1 MTKTI
6 KRDQKH
12 FKKYTGSR
20 VELPNLVEAQ
30 LISYQSFVDKGISE
44 VLSEFTP
51 IEDYSGKKF
60 KLEFV
65 DYEFLKPDTDE
76 FEAKENK
83 ENYQAGIKV
92 KIKLTNKIL
101 KIEKE
106 QEIFLTD
113 FPMMTEHGTFIIN
126 GVERVVV
133 PQLARSFG
141 MFFTMQELKGGRYF
155 GAKILPAR
163 GSWIEIES
171 EPDGLLYVKIDR
183 KRKFLVSS
191 LLRVLVS
198 EDIKNVADLFKDKIT
213 KEIIEK
219 CIKHDSAKNRGESFV
234 EIHKRLR
241 DGELTTANHAEI
253 FVNSV
258 FSPERYDLHKVGRFY
273 FNKRFKKSLDKKELE
288 RFTLSVDDLVTIIEH
303 IVKLNNTPNAL
314 PDDIDHLGSRRLK
327 YFGEMIQQ
335 KFRVGMFQIQR
346 NVQDRMSIMGVEA
359 TLPMQFISPRPLQ
372 ARIKE
377 FFTTNQLSQF
387 MHQDNILD
395 ELEHLRTVSALGP
408 GGLVRE
414 RASIEVRDV
423 HPSHY
428 GRLCPIQTPE
438 GQNIG
443 LILRLANYARVN
455 DFGMIETPY
464 AKVEKGKVT
473 NEILFLNA
481 ADEQDYNI
489 ADSTVELD
497 GNNRIKDSLIEVRKA
512 GSPGIVSKNK
522 VDFIDVSSK
531 QAFSVATSMIPFL
544 NHNDANR
551 ALMGSNMMKQS
562 VPCINPDAPIIA
574 TGIEERAARATG
586 RLVLAKESGIVSYVD
601 AKTIKVKNS
610 AGKDT
615 EYPLISFMKTNNF
628 SALSQR
634 PSVDLN
640 QKIKKGDILADCSS
654 TDNGQIALGQNIL
667 VAFMSW
673 YGANYEDAII
683 ISDRLVK
690 EDNFT
695 SIYFEEFTEDVRDTK
710 LGEEIT
716 THDIPNVGEGKLKN
730 LDEDGI
736 IRVGAEVFPG
746 DILVGKITPKGETQ
760 LTPEERLLR
769 SIFGEKAQDVKDTS
783 LRVKGGKRGF
793 VIGVKI
799 FSRDKGE
806 INEPGVIKKIYVEV
820 AQLRNVS
827 VGDKLAGRHGN
838 KGVISKVLP
847 QEDMPYMEDGTPIDI
862 ILTPLG
868 VPSRMNLG
876 QILELHLGMAAKKL
890 NYQAV
895 VPPFAG
901 ATEVEIKN
909 ELEKAGYS
917 KSGTMPLYDGLTGD
931 KFNQD
936 IAVGYM
942 YMLKLH
948 HMVDDKMHSRSI
960 GPYSLINQQPLGGK
974 AQRGGQRFGEM
985 EVWALLGHGT
995 AHILREVLT
1004 IKSDDI
1010 IGRSAAFDAIVKGN
1024 KIPSSNL
1031 PASFNVLL
1039 KNLRGLALDIDLK
1052 KSNTKN

>member
-1 MTKTI
+1 
-6 KRDQKH
+6 
-12 FKKYTGSR
+12 
-20 VELPNLVEAQ
+20 
-30 LISYQSFVDKGISE
+30 
-44 VLSEFTP
+44 
-51 IEDYSGKKF
+51 
-60 KLEFV
+60 
-65 DYEFLKPDTDE
+65 
-76 FEAKENK
+76 
-83 ENYQAGIKV
+83 
-92 KIKLTNKIL
+92 
-101 KIEKE
+101 
-106 QEIFLTD
+106 
-113 FPMMTEHGTFIIN
+113 
-126 GVERVVV
+126 
-133 PQLARSFG
+133 
-141 MFFTMQELKGGRYF
+141 MQELKGGRYF
-155 GAKILPAR
+155 GVKILPAR
-163 GSWIEIES
+163 GSWIEIET
-171 EPDGLLYVKIDR
+171 EPDGLMYVKIDR
-183 KRKFLVSS
+183 KRKFLVST
-191 LLRVLVS
+191 LLRVLAS
-198 EDIKNVADLFKDKIT
+198 EGTENVADLFKDKIT

-219 CIKHDSAKNRGESFV
+219 CIENDPAKNRGESFI

-241 DGELTTANHAEI
+241 DGELTTASHAEV
-253 FVNSV
+253 FVSSV
-258 FSPERYDLHKVGRFY
+258 FSPERYDLHKVGRYY
-273 FNKRFKKSLDKKELE
+273 FNKRFDKSMDKKELE
-288 RFTLSVDDLVTIIEH
+288 RSTLSIEDLVTTIEH
-303 IVKLNNTPNAL
+303 IVKLNNSANAQ

-346 NVQDRMSIMGVEA
+346 NIQDRMSIIGVDA

-387 MHQDNILD
+387 MHQDNILS

-464 AKVEKGKVT
+464 VKVEKGQVT
-473 NEILFLNA
+473 NKVLFLNA
-481 ADEQDYNI
+481 ADEQRHNI
-489 ADSTVELD
+489 ADSSVELD
-497 GNNRIKDSLIEVRKA
+497 SKGKIKEKLVEVRVA
-512 GSPGIVSKNK
+512 GKPSIVNKNK

-531 QAFSVATSMIPFL
+531 QPFSVATSMIPFI
-544 NHNDANR
+544 NNDDANR
-551 ALMGSNMMKQS
+551 ALMGSNMQKQS
-562 VPCINPDAPIIA
+562 VPCIKPDAPLVA

-586 RLVLAKESGIVSYVD
+586 RLIVAKENGIVSYVD
-601 AKTIKVKNS
+601 AKMIKVKNS
-610 AGKDT
+610 AGKEV
-615 EYPLISFMKTNNF
+615 EYPLVSFMRTNNF
-628 SALSQR
+628 SALSNR

-640 QKIKKGDILADCSS
+640 QKVKKGDILADCSS
-654 TDNGQIALGQNIL
+654 TDNGQIAVGQNIL
-667 VAFMSW
+667 IAFMSW

-690 EDNFT
+690 EDKFT
-695 SIYFEEFTEDVRDTK
+695 SVQVEEFVEDVRDTK
-710 LGEEIT
+710 LGEEVT
-716 THDIPNVGEGKLKN
+716 THDIPNVGEAKLKN
-730 LDEDGI
+730 LDEEGI
-736 IRVGAEVFPG
+736 IRVGSEVHTG

-793 VIGVKI
+793 VIGVKV

-806 INEPGVIKKIYVEV
+806 INEPGVIKKVYVEV
-820 AQLRNVS
+820 AQLRNIS

-847 QEDMPYMEDGTPIDI
+847 REDMPYMEDGTPVDI

-901 ATEVEIKN
+901 ATEKEVKD
-909 ELEKAGYS
+909 ELEKAGMPR
-917 KSGTMPLYDGLTGD
+917 SGTIPLYDGLTGE

-948 HMVDDKMHSRSI
+948 HMVDDKLHSRAI

-1024 KIPSSNL
+1024 DIPEPNL

-1052 KSNTKN
+1052 K

>member
-1 MTKTI
+1 MSKTK
-6 KRDQKH
+6 KREQKY
-12 FKKYTGSR
+12 FKKYQPSR
-20 VELPNLVEAQ
+20 VDLPNLVEAQ
-30 LISYQSFVDKGISE
+30 LFSYKNFVDEGIAE
-44 VLSEFTP
+44 VLAEFTP
-51 IEDYSGKKF
+51 IKDYSGKKF
-60 KLEFV
+60 KIEFT
-65 DYEFLKPDTDE
+65 DFKFEKPETDE
-76 FEAKENK
+76 FYAKENK
-83 ENYQAGIKV
+83 KTYQANIKATV
-92 KIKLTNKIL
+92 KLTNKIL
-101 KIEKE
+101 KQERE

-126 GVERVVV
+126 GIERVVV

-141 MFFTMQELKGGRYF
+141 MFFTVQELKGGRYF
-155 GAKILPAR
+155 GVKILPAR
-163 GSWIEIES
+163 GSWIEIET
-171 EPDGLLYVKIDR
+171 EPDGLMYVKIDR

-191 LLRVLVS
+191 LLRIFVAKDF
-198 EDIKNVADLFKDKIT
+198 DILSLFKDKKT
-213 KEIIEK
+213 KDLIEK
-219 CIKHDSAKNRGESFV
+219 CIAHDPAKSRDEAFV

-241 DGELTTANHAEI
+241 DGELTTAGHAEA
-253 FVNSV
+253 FVKTV
-258 FSPERYDLHKVGRFY
+258 FEEERYDLHKVGRYY
-273 FNKRFKKSLDKKELE
+273 FNKRFGKDMSKKALD
-288 RFTLSVDDLVTIIEH
+288 RRTLSAEDLVTVIEH
-303 IVKLNNTPNAL
+303 IVTLNDDPEAL

-346 NVQDRMSIMGVEA
+346 NIQDRMSIMGVDA
-359 TLPMQFISPRPLQ
+359 TLPSQFISARPLQ

-387 MHQDNILD
+387 MRQDNILS

-443 LILRLANYARVN
+443 LILRLANYAKVN

-473 NEILFLNA
+473 KEVQYLNA
-481 ADEQDYNI
+481 AEEQKYNI
-489 ADSTVELD
+489 ADTNVALD
-497 GNNRIKDSLIEVRKA
+497 NEGRIKDALVEVRVA
-512 GSPGIVSKNK
+512 GRPGMVGKNK

-544 NHNDANR
+544 NHDDANR
-551 ALMGSNMMKQS
+551 ALMGSNMQKQS
-562 VPCINPDAPIIA
+562 VPCVNPDAPLVA

-586 RLVLAKESGIVSYVD
+586 RLVLAEEAGTVTYVD
-601 AKTIKVKNS
+601 ANLIKIKNS
-610 AGKDT
+610 AGKT
-615 EYPLISFMKTNNF
+615 KEYPLISFMRTNDF

-634 PSVDLN
+634 PVVDLN
-640 QKIKKGDILADCSS
+640 QKVKKDDILADCSS

-673 YGANYEDAII
+673 YGTNYEDAII
-683 ISDRLVK
+683 VSDRLVK
-690 EDNFT
+690 EDRFT
-695 SIYFEEFTEDVRDTK
+695 SIYLEEFVEDVRDTK
-710 LGEEIT
+710 LGEEVT
-716 THDIPNVGEGKLKN
+716 THDIPNVGEAKLKN
-730 LDEDGI
+730 LDEEGI
-736 IRVGAEVFPG
+736 VRVGAEVFPG

-793 VIGVKI
+793 VIGVKV
-799 FSRDKGE
+799 FSREKGE
-806 INEPGVIKKIYVEV
+806 INEPGVIKRIYVEV

-847 QEDMPYMEDGTPIDI
+847 REDMPYMEDGTPIDI

-876 QILELHLGMAAKKL
+876 QILELHLGMAANKL
-890 NYQAV
+890 NYQAI

-901 ATEVEIKN
+901 ANEKEVKD
-909 ELEKAGYS
+909 ELEKAGFPR
-917 KSGTMPLYDGLTGD
+917 KGTFPLYDGLTGE
-931 KFNQD
+931 KFDQD

-948 HMVDDKMHSRSI
+948 HMIDDKLHMRAI

-1010 IGRSAAFDAIVKGN
+1010 VGRSATFDAIIKGN
-1024 KIPSSNL
+1024 KIPEPNL

-1052 KSNTKN
+1052 KS

>member
-1 MTKTI
+1 MSKTKI
-6 KRDQKH
+6 REKKY
-12 FKKYTGSR
+12 FKKYQASR

-30 LISYQSFVDKGISE
+30 LLSYKNFVDEGIAE

-51 IEDYSGKKF
+51 IKDYSGKKF
-60 KLEFV
+60 KIEFT
-65 DYEFLKPDTDE
+65 DFEFEKPENDE
-76 FEAKENK
+76 FYAKENK
-83 ENYQAGIKV
+83 KTYQATLKATV
-92 KIKLTNKIL
+92 KLTNKIL
-101 KIEKE
+101 KQEKE

-126 GVERVVV
+126 GIERVVV

-141 MFFTMQELKGGRYF
+141 MFFTLQELKGKRCF
-155 GAKILPAR
+155 GVKILPAR
-163 GSWIEIES
+163 GSWVEIET
-171 EPDGLLYVKIDR
+171 EPDGLMYVKIDR

-191 LLRVLVS
+191 LLRVMLP
-198 EDIKNVADLFKDKIT
+198 EEEKNKDILTFFKDKNT
-213 KEIIEK
+213 KELIRK
-219 CIKHDSAKNRGESFV
+219 CLEHDPAKNRDESFI

-241 DGELTTANHAEI
+241 DGELTTASHAEV
-253 FVNSV
+253 FVKSV
-258 FSPERYDLHKVGRFY
+258 FEEERYDLHKVGRYY
-273 FNKRFKKSLDKKELE
+273 FNKRFGKDMSKKSLE
-288 RFTLSVDDLVTIIEH
+288 RRTLSVEDLVIAIEH
-303 IVKLNNTPNAL
+303 IVSLNNDPEAL

-346 NVQDRMSIMGVEA
+346 NIQDRMSIMSVDA
-359 TLPMQFISPRPLQ
+359 TLPSQFISARPLQ

-377 FFTTNQLSQF
+377 FFTTNQLSQL
-387 MHQDNILD
+387 MRQDNILD

-438 GQNIG
+438 GPNIG

-473 NEILFLNA
+473 NEISYLNA
-481 ADEQDYNI
+481 AEEQKYNI
-489 ADSTVELD
+489 ADTNVELD
-497 GNNRIKDSLIEVRKA
+497 KEGKIKDALVEVRVSGK
-512 GSPGIVSKNK
+512 PGMVGKNR

-544 NHNDANR
+544 NHDDANR
-551 ALMGSNMMKQS
+551 ALMGSNMQKQS
-562 VPCINPDAPIIA
+562 VPCINPDIPLVA

-586 RLVLAKESGIVSYVD
+586 RLVIAEETGTITYAD
-601 AKTIKVKNS
+601 ARLIKVKNS
-610 AGKDT
+610 VGKEK
-615 EYPLISFMKTNNF
+615 EYPLINSMRTNNF
-628 SALSQR
+628 GALSQR
-634 PSVDLN
+634 PSVELN

-654 TDNGQIALGQNIL
+654 TDNGQISLGQNIL

-673 YGANYEDAII
+673 YGSNYEDAII
-683 ISDRLVK
+683 ISDKLVK
-690 EDNFT
+690 EDKFT
-695 SIYFEEFTEDVRDTK
+695 SIYLEEFVEDVRDTK
-710 LGEEIT
+710 LGEEVT
-716 THDIPNVGEGKLKN
+716 THDISNVGEAKLKN
-730 LDEDGI
+730 LDEEGI
-736 IRVGAEVFPG
+736 VRVGAEVFPG

-783 LRVKGGKRGF
+783 LRLKGGKRGF
-793 VIGVKI
+793 VIGVKV
-799 FSRDKGE
+799 FSREKGE
-806 INEPGVIKKIYVEV
+806 INEPGVIKRIHVEV
-820 AQLRNVS
+820 AQLRNIS

-838 KGVISKVLP
+838 KGVISRILP
-847 QEDMPYMEDGTPIDI
+847 REDMPYMADGTPVDI

-890 NYQAV
+890 NYQAI

-901 ATEVEIKN
+901 ASEDEIKD
-909 ELEKAGYS
+909 ELEKAGLPRT
-917 KSGTMPLYDGLTGD
+917 GTVPLYDGLTGE
-931 KFNQD
+931 KFDQD

-948 HMVDDKMHSRSI
+948 HMVDDKLHMRAI

-974 AQRGGQRFGEM
+974 AQRGGQRLGEM

-1010 IGRSAAFDAIVKGN
+1010 MGRSATFDAIIKGQ
-1024 KIPSSNL
+1024 KIPEPNL

-1052 KSNTKN
+1052 K

>member
-1 MTKTI
+1 MSKSI
-6 KRDQKH
+6 KREQKY
-12 FKKYTGSR
+12 FKKYNKSR

-30 LISYQSFVDKGISE
+30 LLSYQNFVDKGIAE

-51 IEDYSGKKF
+51 IEDHSGKKF
-60 KLEFV
+60 KLEFL
-65 DYEFLKPDTDE
+65 DFEFKKPEIDE
-76 FEAKENK
+76 FGAKENK
-83 ENYQAGIKV
+83 QNYQASIKAKV
-92 KIKLTNKIL
+92 KLTNKIL

-106 QEIFLTD
+106 QDIFLTD

-141 MFFTMQELKGGRYF
+141 MFFTMQELKGGHYF
-155 GAKILPAR
+155 GVKILPAR
-163 GSWIEIES
+163 GSWIEIDTEA
-171 EPDGLLYVKIDR
+171 DGLIYVKIDR
-183 KRKFLVSS
+183 KRKFLVST
-191 LLRVLVS
+191 LLRVLAS
-198 EDIKNVADLFKDKIT
+198 EEIDIKGLFKDKKT

-219 CIKHDSAKNRGESFV
+219 CIEHDPAKNVGDSFI

-241 DGELTTANHAEI
+241 DGELTTASHAKV
-253 FVNSV
+253 FVSSV

-273 FNKRFKKSLDKKELE
+273 FNQRFGKSMDKKELE
-288 RFTLSVDDLVTIIEH
+288 RTTLSVDDLVTTIEH
-303 IVKLNNTPNAL
+303 IVELNNTPKAK

-346 NVQDRMSIMGVEA
+346 NIQDRMSIIGTDT
-359 TLPMQFISPRPLQ
+359 TLPVQFISPRPLQ

-387 MHQDNILD
+387 MLQDNILA

-464 AKVEKGKVT
+464 AKVEKGQVT
-473 NEILFLNA
+473 SKILFLNA
-481 ADEQDYNI
+481 ADEQTYNI
-489 ADSTVELD
+489 ADSAVELD
-497 GNNRIKDSLIEVRKA
+497 SKGVIKDKLVEVRIN
-512 GSPGIVSKNK
+512 GNFGIVAKNK

-544 NHNDANR
+544 NHDDANR
-551 ALMGSNMMKQS
+551 ALMGSNMQKQS
-562 VPCINPDAPIIA
+562 VPCIKPDAPLVA
-574 TGIEERAARATG
+574 TGIEGRAAEATG
-586 RLVLAKESGIVSYVD
+586 RLLISKGNGVISYVD
-601 AKTIKVKNS
+601 ANLIKVKDN
-610 AGKDT
+610 AGKIT
-615 EYPLISFMKTNNF
+615 EYPLISFMRTNNF
-628 SALSQR
+628 SSLSHR

-640 QKIKKGDILADCSS
+640 QKVKKGDVLADCSS
-654 TDNGQIALGQNIL
+654 TDRGQIALGQNIL

-690 EDNFT
+690 EDKFT
-695 SIYFEEFTEDVRDTK
+695 SVQVEEFMEDVRDTK
-710 LGEEIT
+710 LGEEVT
-716 THDIPNVGEGKLKN
+716 THDIPNVGESKLKN

-736 IRVGAEVFPG
+736 IRVGAEVYPG
-746 DILVGKITPKGETQ
+746 DILIGKITPKGETQ
-760 LTPEERLLR
+760 LTPEERLLK
-769 SIFGEKAQDVKDTS
+769 SIFGEKARDVKDTS

-793 VIGVKI
+793 VTKVKI
-799 FSRDKGE
+799 FSREKGD
-806 INEPGVIKKIYVEV
+806 INEPGVIKRIYIEI
-820 AQLRNVS
+820 AQLRNIS

-876 QILELHLGMAAKKL
+876 QILELHLGMTAKKL
-890 NYQAV
+890 NYQAI
-895 VPPFAG
+895 VPPFSG
-901 ATEVEIKN
+901 ATETEVKD
-909 ELEKAGYS
+909 ELAKAGLS
-917 KSGTMPLYDGLTGD
+917 KSGTVPLYDGLTGE
-931 KFNQD
+931 KFDQD
-936 IAVGYM
+936 VAIGYM

-948 HMVDDKMHSRSI
+948 HMVDDKLHMRAI

-974 AQRGGQRFGEM
+974 AQKGGQRFGEM

-1010 IGRSAAFDAIVKGN
+1010 IGRSAAFDAIIKGN
-1024 KIPSSNL
+1024 KIPEPHL

-1039 KNLRGLALDIDLK
+1039 KNLRGLALDVNLK
-1052 KSNTKN
+1052 KNK